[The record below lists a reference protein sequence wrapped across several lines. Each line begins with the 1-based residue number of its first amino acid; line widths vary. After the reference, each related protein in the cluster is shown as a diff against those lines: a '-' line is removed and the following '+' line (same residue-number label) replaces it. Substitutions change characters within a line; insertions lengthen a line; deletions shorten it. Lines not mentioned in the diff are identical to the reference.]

1 MKVSSEEKKAFGR
14 EFRFGYNGSGLSF
27 RFVEFTDRRQMV
39 AHIESKFGRPVLN
52 PKALPYAY
60 TAETE
65 TEATLVGTVP
75 EADSDGNV
83 REFVMM
89 VAGDPEDPLTPRE
102 TRRHWHHEIGHAVD
116 YAAEYVRHEYGV
128 ADDELP
134 AYLTEFLCD
143 ALDGFLGEAY
153 KLYVPESGLPFV
165 LPHIGGPLT

>member
-1 MKVSSEEKKAFGR
+1 MSSEEKKAFER

-75 EADSDGNV
+75 EADSAGNV

-89 VAGDPEDPLTPRE
+89 VAGDPEDPLTLRE
-102 TRRHWHHEIGHAVD
+102 ARRHWHHEIGHAVD
-116 YAAEYVRHEYGV
+116 YAAEYVRREYGV
-128 ADDELP
+128 ADGELP

-143 ALDGFLGEAY
+143 ALDGFLGEDY
-153 KLYVPESGLPFV
+153 RRYVPESGLPFV
-165 LPHIGGPLT
+165 LPHTEGRA

>member
-1 MKVSSEEKKAFGR
+1 MSSEEKKAFER

-60 TAETE
+60 TAETG

-75 EADSDGNV
+75 EADSAGNV

-89 VAGDPEDPLTPRE
+89 VAGDPEDPLTLRE
-102 TRRHWHHEIGHAVD
+102 ARRHWHHEIGHAVD

>member
-1 MKVSSEEKKAFGR
+1 MSSEEKKAFER
-14 EFRFGYNGSGLSF
+14 EFRFGYGGSGLSF
-27 RFVEFTDRRQMV
+27 RFVEFTDRRQM
-39 AHIESKFGRPVLN
+39 AAYIESKFGGPAFN
-52 PKALPYAY
+52 PEALPYAY

-75 EADSDGNV
+75 EADSAGNV

-89 VAGDPEDPLTPRE
+89 VAGDPEDPLTLRE
-102 TRRHWHHEIGHAVD
+102 ARRHWHHEIGHAVD

-128 ADDELP
+128 ADGELP

-143 ALDGFLGEAY
+143 ALDGFLGEDY

-165 LPHIGGPLT
+165 LPNIGGPRT

>member
-1 MKVSSEEKKAFGR
+1 VKVSSEEKKAFER

-27 RFVEFTDRRQMV
+27 RFVEFTDRKQMV

-60 TAETE
+60 TAETG

-75 EADSDGNV
+75 EADSAGNV

-102 TRRHWHHEIGHAVD
+102 ARRHWHHEIGHAVD
-116 YAAEYVRHEYGV
+116 YAAEYVRREYGV
-128 ADDELP
+128 ADGELP

>member
-1 MKVSSEEKKAFGR
+1 MSSEEKKAFER

-27 RFVEFTDRRQMV
+27 RFVEFTDRKQMV

-60 TAETE
+60 TAETG

-75 EADSDGNV
+75 EADSAGNV

-89 VAGDPEDPLTPRE
+89 VAGDPEDPLTLRE
-102 TRRHWHHEIGHAVD
+102 ARRHWHHEIGHAVD
-116 YAAEYVRHEYGV
+116 YAAEYVRREYGV
-128 ADDELP
+128 ADGELP

>member
-1 MKVSSEEKKAFGR
+1 MSSEEKKAFER

-27 RFVEFTDRRQMV
+27 RFVEFTDRKQMV

-75 EADSDGNV
+75 EADSAGNV

-102 TRRHWHHEIGHAVD
+102 ARRHWHHEIGHAVD
-116 YAAEYVRHEYGV
+116 YAAEYVRREYGV
-128 ADDELP
+128 ADGELP

>member
-1 MKVSSEEKKAFGR
+1 MSSEEKKAFER

-65 TEATLVGTVP
+65 TEATLVGAVP
-75 EADSDGNV
+75 EADSAGNV

-89 VAGDPEDPLTPRE
+89 VAGDPEDPLTLRE
-102 TRRHWHHEIGHAVD
+102 ARRHWHHEIGHAVD
-116 YAAEYVRHEYGV
+116 YAAEYVRREYGV
-128 ADDELP
+128 ADGELP

-143 ALDGFLGEAY
+143 ALDGFLGEDY
-153 KLYVPESGLPFV
+153 RRYVPESGLPFV
-165 LPHIGGPLT
+165 LPHTEGRA

>member
-1 MKVSSEEKKAFGR
+1 MSSEKKAFKR
-14 EFRFGYNGSGLSF
+14 EFRFGYGGSGLSF

-75 EADSDGNV
+75 EADSAGNV

-89 VAGDPEDPLTPRE
+89 VAGDPEDPLTLRE
-102 TRRHWHHEIGHAVD
+102 ARRHWHHEIGHAVD

-128 ADDELP
+128 ADGELP

-143 ALDGFLGEAY
+143 ALDGFLGEDY
-153 KLYVPESGLPFV
+153 RRYVPESGLPFV
-165 LPHIGGPLT
+165 LPNIGGPRT

>member
-1 MKVSSEEKKAFGR
+1 VKVSSEEKKAFER

-27 RFVEFTDRRQMV
+27 RFVEFTDRKQMV

-60 TAETE
+60 TAETG

-75 EADSDGNV
+75 EADSAGNV

-89 VAGDPEDPLTPRE
+89 VAGDPEDPLTLRE
-102 TRRHWHHEIGHAVD
+102 ARRHWHHEIGHAVD

-128 ADDELP
+128 ADGELP

>member
-1 MKVSSEEKKAFGR
+1 MSSEEKKAFER

-39 AHIESKFGRPVLN
+39 AYIESKFGRPVLN

-75 EADSDGNV
+75 EADSAGNV

-89 VAGDPEDPLTPRE
+89 VAGDPEDPLTLRE
-102 TRRHWHHEIGHAVD
+102 ARRHWHHEIGHAVD

-128 ADDELP
+128 ADGELP

-143 ALDGFLGEAY
+143 ALDGFLGEDY
-153 KLYVPESGLPFV
+153 KRYVPESGLPFV

>member
-1 MKVSSEEKKAFGR
+1 MSSEEKKAFER

-27 RFVEFTDRRQMV
+27 RFVEFTDRKQMV

-60 TAETE
+60 TAETG

-75 EADSDGNV
+75 EADSAGNV

-89 VAGDPEDPLTPRE
+89 VAGDPEDPLTLRE
-102 TRRHWHHEIGHAVD
+102 ARRHWHHEIGHAVD

-128 ADDELP
+128 ADGELP

>member
-1 MKVSSEEKKAFGR
+1 MSSEEKKAFER

-27 RFVEFTDRRQMV
+27 RFVEFTDRKQMV

-60 TAETE
+60 TAETG

-75 EADSDGNV
+75 EADSAGNV

-102 TRRHWHHEIGHAVD
+102 ARRHWHHEIGHAVD

-128 ADDELP
+128 ADGELP

>member
-1 MKVSSEEKKAFGR
+1 MSSEEKKAFER

-27 RFVEFTDRRQMV
+27 RFVEFTDRKQMV

-75 EADSDGNV
+75 EADSAGNV

-89 VAGDPEDPLTPRE
+89 VAGDPEDPLTLRE
-102 TRRHWHHEIGHAVD
+102 ARRHWHHEIGHAVD

-128 ADDELP
+128 ADGELP

>member
-1 MKVSSEEKKAFGR
+1 MSSEEKKAFER

-27 RFVEFTDRRQMV
+27 RFVEFTDRKQMV

-60 TAETE
+60 TAETG

-75 EADSDGNV
+75 EADSAGNV

-102 TRRHWHHEIGHAVD
+102 ARRHWHHEIGHAVD
-116 YAAEYVRHEYGV
+116 YAAEYVRREYGV
-128 ADDELP
+128 ADGELP